1 MSSTQY
7 RMKTDLSPE
16 LIDFHRIWL
25 TNTALSVTGTPH
37 NIKCSN
43 LDQIRFLVTE
53 MQKYCPGVVVAKQAG
68 RHLREYHSSVS
79 QVRWWADRGR
89 VDITIGGT
97 GNLSKPFEDFYEVVE
112 SPYHR
117 RTHTNEFKRWLTG
130 TGTIEIR
137 CHSEQQVEYLIE
149 CLSVNG
155 LQYRSPPVSDVIKY
169 FKPDSTAVIDWQITS
184 DNGYQLVFRPAVG
197 SKIVDF
203 NDLFE
208 YDFFVKRGYDMYGE
222 TIAAVHA
229 GWPSE
234 SYNGE
239 QIEHVIS
246 VPLETNPIISSQ
258 KIEAH
263 VITTEAP
270 GWGRSE
276 RITTVQ
282 CGGSTV
288 AITSGQVSNQAIP
301 VPRKK

>member
-7 RMKTDLSPE
+7 RLKTNLSPE
-16 LIDFHRIWL
+16 LVDFHRIWL
-25 TNTALSVTGTPH
+25 TNTALSVSSKSY
-37 NIKCSN
+37 NIKCSDI
-43 LDQIRFLVTE
+43 DQIKFLIEE
-53 MQKYCPGVVVAKQAG
+53 MKKYHIAEVSMPHRKYLQA
-68 RHLREYHSSVS
+68 YHSTASS
-79 QVRWWADRGR
+79 VRWWGDTTK
-89 VDITIGGT
+89 VEIMLGGSGST
-97 GNLSKPFEDFYEVVE
+97 NRPFEDFYEVVE

-137 CHSEQQVEYLIE
+137 CHSKQQVEYLIE
-149 CLSVNG
+149 CLSMNG
-155 LQYRSPPVSDVIKY
+155 LQYRGLPASDVIKY
-169 FKPDSTAVIDWQITS
+169 FKPDGTVVIDWQVTS
-184 DNGYQLVFRPAVG
+184 DDGYQLVFRPAVG

-203 NDLFE
+203 DDLFE
-208 YDFFVKRGYDMYGE
+208 DDFFVKRGYDMYGE

-258 KIEAH
+258 KIEPH